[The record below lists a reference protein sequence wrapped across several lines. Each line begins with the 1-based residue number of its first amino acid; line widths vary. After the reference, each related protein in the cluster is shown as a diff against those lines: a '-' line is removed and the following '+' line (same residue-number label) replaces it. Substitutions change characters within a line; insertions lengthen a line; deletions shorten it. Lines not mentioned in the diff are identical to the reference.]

1 MVKLDD
7 NGRPH
12 DTDGNALAAA
22 PRSWHAPLAPIR
34 QSISNQLQP
43 VVCVHMCCDFAIL
56 CAPALMMPGRSLIK
70 SRAWHTL
77 PFWWLILWLTGFMVI
92 LVLSMTVFIVVRV
105 ARRWATH
112 AIVRTERRGGSGP
125 WLLCGPD
132 NVLDGDRSSAQWYG
146 EA

>member
-1 MVKLDD
+1 MCASSDD
-7 NGRPH
+7 AWP
-12 DTDGNALAAA
+12 
-22 PRSWHAPLAPIR
+22 
-34 QSISNQLQP
+34 
-43 VVCVHMCCDFAIL
+43 FAHQ
-56 CAPALMMPGRSLIK
+56 

-77 PFWWLILWLTGFMVI
+77 PFWWLILWLAGFMVI

-112 AIVRTERRGGSGP
+112 DIVRAERRWWLPTYAGP

-146 EA
+146 EP